1 MPRRVAV
8 IGSRRF
14 PNPEVIVAYVSNLPA
29 DTILVSGGAEGT
41 DTIAEQAARARS
53 LSVEIYAADWEQLG
67 RKAGPIRNQQIV
79 EASDLVV
86 AFWDGESRGT
96 LNTVMRAVEAKREV
110 RVFDPD
116 GREVPIDDVAAAAE
130 ELGVLAAIRKMPAT
144 TS

>member
-53 LSVEIYAADWEQLG
+53 LSVEIYAADWERLG

-86 AFWDGESRGT
+86 AFWDGGELGT